1 MNTIHSMQKNEIESF
16 YPIFTNSLNTQF
28 PGYSKSVI
36 TYLLSEI
43 YTVSNFS
50 YWIEKELKTILLSTD
65 NNTISGFAVIDA
77 PYGGVSLLRWLGVKD
92 EYQHKGI
99 GTQLI
104 HSWEEHARSQGSHKM
119 EVASQ
124 PEAKEFYAK
133 AGLTLEG
140 LRKQSYFGIDQ
151 YLYGKVISTPTDRVM
166 VGY

>member
-1 MNTIHSMQKNEIESF
+1 MNTIHSMGTNEVESF
-16 YPIFTNSLNTQF
+16 YPIFTHSLTTQF

-36 TYLLSEI
+36 TYLLSQI
-43 YTVSNFS
+43 YTVANFS

-65 NNTISGFAVIDA
+65 NSVISGFAVIDA
-77 PYGGVSLLRWLGVKD
+77 PYGGVSLLRWLGVKE
-92 EYQHKGI
+92 EYQRKGV

-104 HSWEEHARSQGSHKM
+104 RSWEEHARSQGSHKM

-151 YLYGKVISTPTDRVM
+151 YLYGKVIGAPNDKVM
-166 VGY
+166 VGH